1 MENRMQIFQN
11 EEFGRI
17 RTFVTEDGIPWL
29 LEKMWREPRVPKR

>member
-17 RTFVTEDGIPWL
+17 RTAPLYVGLNSPYFLVFA
-29 LEKMWREPRVPKR
+29 